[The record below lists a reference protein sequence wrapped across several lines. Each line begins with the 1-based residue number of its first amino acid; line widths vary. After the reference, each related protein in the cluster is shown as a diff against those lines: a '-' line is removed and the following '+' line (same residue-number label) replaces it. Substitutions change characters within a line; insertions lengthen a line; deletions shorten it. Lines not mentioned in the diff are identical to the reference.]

1 MPKIEFL
8 FEDSCPNITAARQAL
23 RAALA
28 QAGLPSQW
36 QEWERHDPRAPDHA
50 RRYGSPTILVDGRDI
65 VGEPPSDEPS
75 CRIYANEPGSNRG
88 VPSVSQIMN
97 ALKTTNPAQTK
108 RVAKGGAGVLAMLPA
123 AGAALLPKLTCPAC
137 WPAYGALLS
146 SLGLGFVDYTPWL
159 LPATFVFL
167 VITLV
172 LLAWRP
178 RRGCWPLTLGI
189 VASAAVL
196 VGKFAFDS
204 ETAVYVGIAVL
215 AGASAW
221 NAWPQSATACPACN
235 AAPDHPR

>member
-8 FEDSCPNITAARQAL
+8 FENSCPNVTAARAAL
-23 RAALA
+23 RTALA
-28 QAGLPSQW
+28 QAGLPCQW
-36 QEWERHDPRAPDHA
+36 QEWERQDLRAPDHA

-75 CRIYANEPGSNRG
+75 CRIYTSAPGRNRG
-88 VPSVSQIMN
+88 VPPVNQIVD
-97 ALKTTNPAQTK
+97 ALKAHRPTEGKTI
-108 RVAKGGAGVLAMLPA
+108 AKDGAGVLAMLPA

-159 LPATFVFL
+159 FPATFAFL
-167 VITLV
+167 VITLA

-178 RRGCWPLTLGI
+178 RRGYWPLALGI
-189 VASAAVL
+189 VASVAVL

-204 ETAVYVGIAVL
+204 EAAVYIGIAVL

-221 NAWPQSATACPACN
+221 NAWPRKSAIQCHC
-235 AAPDHPR
+235 